1 MNLHAQEMTPTRS
14 LKVRLEEGGSITIR
28 YKPHVY
34 TPEFLDRMESQNL
47 NILLQKVL
55 DGWDLTVYQNWLD
68 WLKVGVERRW
78 QILELQRKAQKL
90 PEGDQ
95 ERAAILLELARL
107 GKAEDDDQD
116 PPAPDP
122 KSGEVPFPLDDWR
135 LLTGLSKRWRYA
147 IAKAIAD
154 DQSPNPMREDDSEES
169 FGAS

>member
-1 MNLHAQEMTPTRS
+1 MNLHAQAMTQTRE
-14 LKVRLEEGGSITIR
+14 LKVRLEEGGEINIS
-28 YKPHVY
+28 YKPHLY
-34 TPEFLDRMESQNL
+34 TPEFLDRMETQNL

-55 DGWDLTVYQNWLD
+55 DSWDLTVFNNWLE
-68 WLKVGVERRW
+68 WLKAGVERRW
-78 QILELQRKAQKL
+78 QILELQRKAKSL

-107 GKAEDDDQD
+107 GRLEDEDID

-154 DQSPNPMREDDSEES
+154 DQSPNPMRDEDSEGS
-169 FGAS
+169 FGAR